1 MNIYRFLRTSVSERR
16 QLREFIALSN
26 KIRAGGTDDSGY
38 SIEDVKRSLSR
49 KTMERRQFIVSGGQP
64 VVAGFG
70 AMESWQR
77 NGMWKGFHEVS
88 DFHLHEVPHEKLPGA
103 RSDDHEREIKAS
115 TFLSFIDELEKKVE
129 VTCAYFYHSG
139 RHISD
144 ELINELH
151 HRGIW
156 TIIMSLDDNHQFSN
170 PKCKRTGEPH
180 QLRVARQV
188 DLYWTTWKAGTELVK
203 RVGGNPWYG
212 GMAANEEFYRPLGLD
227 RDLDVVFIGANYGI
241 RKTLV
246 EKLRGYGVDVHGFG
260 FGWPNGPVSP
270 EEMVR
275 LYSRAK
281 IVLGTGVVGYMAGVK
296 HLKGRDF
303 EVPMCGA
310 LYLTSYNPELC
321 DFFDIG
327 KEIICYG
334 SIEESVELIRWFLC
348 NPKESENIRTSARK
362 RSIRDHTWE
371 NRLKNMFDLWSNTKG

>member
-1 MNIYRFLRTSVSERR
+1 M
-16 QLREFIALSN
+16 
-26 KIRAGGTDDSGY
+26 
-38 SIEDVKRSLSR
+38 KRSLSR
-49 KTMERRQFIVSGGQP
+49 KNMGRKSFCGSIGRP

-70 AMESWQR
+70 ATESWQQ
-77 NGMWKGFHEVS
+77 NGIWKGFRGVS
-88 DFHLHEVPHEKLPGA
+88 DFYLHEVPHEKLPGA
-103 RSDDHEREIKAS
+103 RSDDHEREIKGSA
-115 TFLSFIDELEKKVE
+115 FLSFIDELEKKAD

-144 ELINELH
+144 ELIKELH
-151 HRGIW
+151 RRGIW
-156 TIIMSLDDNHQFSN
+156 TIVMSLDDNHQFSY
-170 PKCKRTGEPH
+170 PKCRKTGESH

-188 DLYWTTWKAGTELVK
+188 DLYWTTWKAGTELVG
-203 RVGGNPWYG
+203 RNGGNPWYG
-212 GMAANEEFYRPLGLD
+212 GMAADQEFYCPLGLE
-227 RDLDVVFIGANYGI
+227 RDMDVVFVGANYGI

-246 EKLRGYGVDVHGFG
+246 EKLRGYGVHVHGFG
-260 FGWPNGPVSP
+260 VGWPNGPVSP

-281 IVLGTGVVGYMAGVK
+281 IVLGTGVVGYMSGVK

-327 KEIICYG
+327 REILCYG
-334 SIEESVELIRWFLC
+334 SIEEGAELIRWFLR
-348 NPKESENIRTSARK
+348 NPEESEKIRASARN

-371 NRLKNMFDLWSNTKG
+371 KRLKNLFDLLPHSEG